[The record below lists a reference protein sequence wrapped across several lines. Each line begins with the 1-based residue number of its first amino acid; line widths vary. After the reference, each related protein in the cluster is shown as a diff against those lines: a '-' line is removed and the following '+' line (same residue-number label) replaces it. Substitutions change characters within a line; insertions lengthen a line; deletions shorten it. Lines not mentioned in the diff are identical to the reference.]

1 MIKSFKVIKV
11 IIIIIII
18 IIISIHVK
26 DRGIVEAVAVQS
38 ATTIPTTKTTTAWLW
53 MAAVPA
59 AAAAP

>member
-1 MIKSFKVIKV
+1 MATDRMIWRKVVNGEK
-11 IIIIIII
+11 
-18 IIISIHVK
+18 
-26 DRGIVEAVAVQS
+26 VEAVAVQS